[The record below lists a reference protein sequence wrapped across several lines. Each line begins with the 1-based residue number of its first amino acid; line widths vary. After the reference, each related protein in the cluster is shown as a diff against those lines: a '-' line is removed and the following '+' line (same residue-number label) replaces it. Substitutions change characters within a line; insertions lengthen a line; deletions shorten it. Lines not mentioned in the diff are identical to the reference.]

1 MTALAIGCGRPAAP
15 ATHSPPPTPA
25 PTAVMPHDAPRSSVN
40 TVIDGLTGRAAG
52 EAGKKARGQLE
63 QIGKQEQHDINET
76 MQP

>member
-1 MTALAIGCGRPAAP
+1 
-15 ATHSPPPTPA
+15 
-25 PTAVMPHDAPRSSVN
+25 MPHDAPRSSVN